1 MRDDESAAYK
11 TVRGLSRGLLL
22 LKLLNKFDSGAT
34 PDLLAEFSGLHRT
47 TVTVRRLLET
57 LQEEGFVRRSRSD
70 DSFRLTINVRQLS
83 DGFRD
88 EHWISALA
96 TPLLGELLREV
107 QWPTDITTLDV
118 DAMVVRETT
127 HRFSR
132 LSFHRA
138 MVGRRLPLLLTASG
152 LTWLAFAP
160 DAERDAIV
168 SMLAAR
174 PEAEYQLA
182 REPERLAA
190 ILARTRQNGYGENF
204 RSWRQEEKI
213 ASIAVPVCSQQR
225 VIGCLNLV
233 YIASAMTIEQAAQK
247 HLPALQRVA
256 RQIEARM
263 EDEEVWYEMP

>member
-1 MRDDESAAYK
+1 M
-11 TVRGLSRGLLL
+11 
-22 LKLLNKFDSGAT
+22 
-34 PDLLAEFSGLHRT
+34 
-47 TVTVRRLLET
+47 
-57 LQEEGFVRRSRSD
+57 
-70 DSFRLTINVRQLS
+70 
-83 DGFRD
+83 
-88 EHWISALA
+88 
-96 TPLLGELLREV
+96 

-160 DAERDAIV
+160 TRNATPSSACWPPVRKLSI
-168 SMLAAR
+168 
-174 PEAEYQLA
+174 QLA

-225 VIGCLNLV
+225 VIGCLNTV

>member
-1 MRDDESAAYK
+1 ME
-11 TVRGLSRGLLL
+11 
-22 LKLLNKFDSGAT
+22 
-34 PDLLAEFSGLHRT
+34 
-47 TVTVRRLLET
+47 
-57 LQEEGFVRRSRSD
+57 
-70 DSFRLTINVRQLS
+70 INS
-83 DGFRD
+83 
-88 EHWISALA
+88 ISVSYTHL
-96 TPLLGELLREV
+96 
-107 QWPTDITTLDV
+107 

-160 DAERDAIV
+160 DAERDAIL

-204 RSWRQEEKI
+204 RGWRQEEKI

-247 HLPALQRVA
+247 HLSTLQRVA
-256 RQIEARM
+256 GQIEARM
-263 EDEEVWYEMP
+263 EDQEVWYLSLIHI